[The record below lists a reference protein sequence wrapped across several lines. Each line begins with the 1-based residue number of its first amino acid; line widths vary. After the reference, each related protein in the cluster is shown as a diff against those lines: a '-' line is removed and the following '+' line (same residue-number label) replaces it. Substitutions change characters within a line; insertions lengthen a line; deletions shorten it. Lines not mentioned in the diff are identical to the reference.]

1 MKKGGKATLTCPP
14 DYAYGKKGSGKTIPK
29 NATLKF
35 EVELLDFQ
43 TPVEVSHILLKHTES
58 KNPIVKHTGKA
69 ATRTKEE
76 AL

>member
-1 MKKGGKATLTCPP
+1 MDAEGTIHIVKIYKNKWKK
-14 DYAYGKKGSGKTIPK
+14 I
-29 NATLKF
+29 
-35 EVELLDFQ
+35 ELLDFQ